1 MASVPSDSTD
11 SSLDCPINRRR
22 FLQATAVAGVGVS
35 LQPFGI
41 ARPARSTVRIGLIG
55 VGARGTAHLRGLLL
69 RDDVVIPAV
78 CDTDA
83 TRLAQASDRV
93 EDATGTRPAEYTG
106 HDDAYLELIAKEN
119 LDGVVISTPWRWHV
133 PMAVAAMEAGLYT
146 GVEVPAAT
154 TLEGC
159 WELVRTAESTG
170 VPCMMLEN
178 VCYRRDVMA
187 VLNMVR
193 EGLFGELIHCR
204 CGYQHS
210 LMPYLFGDDVSF
222 GPGTGSVSSWRTQH
236 YVDRNGD
243 LYPTHGIGPVAHWL
257 DINRGNRFVQLT
269 STSTKA
275 RGLHD
280 HIVEVGGPDH
290 PNESVA
296 FQQGDI
302 VTTTLTT
309 ARGES
314 ILITHDTSLPRP
326 YSLGFRVQGTD
337 GIWTVDTGSIH
348 IEGRSPAH
356 QWEAFAPYQDEY
368 DAALWQRYEQD
379 AEGAGHGG
387 MDFFVRHAFVEAV
400 KRQEAPPMDVY
411 DAAAWSA
418 IAPLSEASIAQGGHP
433 VAFPDF
439 TAGAWM
445 HNLPIFVTDAAY

>member
-1 MASVPSDSTD
+1 MAPIPTDSTGTT
-11 SSLDCPINRRR
+11 LGRPINRRR
-22 FLQATAVAGVGVS
+22 FLRTTAVAGVGVS

-41 ARPARSTVRIGLIG
+41 TRRARSTARIGLIG
-55 VGARGTAHLRGLLL
+55 VGARGTSHLRGFLL
-69 RDDVVIPAV
+69 RSDVVIPAV

-83 TRLAQASDRV
+83 TRLAQASDLV
-93 EDATGTRPAEYTG
+93 EDATGTRPAVYTG
-106 HDDAYLELIAKEN
+106 HDDAYLELMAEEN

-133 PMAVAAMEAGLYT
+133 PMAVAAMEAGLYV

-210 LMPYLFGDDVSF
+210 LMPYLFGEDVSF

-280 HIVEVGGPDH
+280 HIVDVGGPNH
-290 PNESVA
+290 PNEAVT

-326 YSLGFRVQGTD
+326 YSLGFQVQGTD
-337 GIWTVDTGSIH
+337 GIWTVDNDSIH

-356 QWEAFAPYQDEY
+356 QWEAFTPYQEEY

-379 AEGAGHGG
+379 AEGSGHGG
-387 MDFFVRHAFVEAV
+387 MDFFVRHAFVEAI

-418 IAPLSEASIAQGGHP
+418 IGPLSEASIAQGGHP
-433 VAFPDF
+433 QAFPDF
-439 TAGAWM
+439 TAGGWM
-445 HNLPIFVTDAAY
+445 HNPPIFFPDAY